1 MLRYAVIFAVMF
13 AIIMLF
19 TAVYYKVQLEL
30 ERRNMNGMLLQR
42 AENYLKT
49 AVMLSPADMNK
60 TWDVQKFS
68 PPHAFYYAE
77 ISSLLEA
84 ANALLSLYY
93 SRTDSP
99 VQASLV
105 IELLDSYA
113 KDVLNKIAV
122 HQNGHPSSMHDEDEM
137 ALIRRDLASVL
148 DLINNG
154 FTSEEQFNDDLA
166 ALIGKLQCEK
176 IAKSYQS
183 RMKAV
188 LDLR

>member
-1 MLRYAVIFAVMF
+1 
-13 AIIMLF
+13 
-19 TAVYYKVQLEL
+19 
-30 ERRNMNGMLLQR
+30 
-42 AENYLKT
+42 
-49 AVMLSPADMNK
+49 
-60 TWDVQKFS
+60 
-68 PPHAFYYAE
+68 
-77 ISSLLEA
+77 
-84 ANALLSLYY
+84 
-93 SRTDSP
+93 
-99 VQASLV
+99 
-105 IELLDSYA
+105 
-113 KDVLNKIAV
+113 
-122 HQNGHPSSMHDEDEM
+122 MHDEDEM

>member
-1 MLRYAVIFAVMF
+1 MGCAKIQPAARVLLCGISKPAGSSKRIAQLVLQQNRFPGASFA
-13 AIIMLF
+13 
-19 TAVYYKVQLEL
+19 
-30 ERRNMNGMLLQR
+30 
-42 AENYLKT
+42 
-49 AVMLSPADMNK
+49 
-60 TWDVQKFS
+60 W
-68 PPHAFYYAE
+68 
-77 ISSLLEA
+77 
-84 ANALLSLYY
+84 
-93 SRTDSP
+93 
-99 VQASLV
+99 

-122 HQNGHPSSMHDEDEM
+122 HQNGHPSSMHAEDEM